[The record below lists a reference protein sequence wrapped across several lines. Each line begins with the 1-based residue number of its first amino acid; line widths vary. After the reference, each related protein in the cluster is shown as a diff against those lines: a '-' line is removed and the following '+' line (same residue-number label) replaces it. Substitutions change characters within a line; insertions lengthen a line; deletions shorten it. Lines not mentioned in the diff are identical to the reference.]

1 VSNHSLGPWMA
12 VRSVPAE
19 GFDCWWIMDGG
30 TSIVADC
37 PGYSPSGSAQSA
49 ANAHLIAAAPDLL
62 AALQD
67 MTSAMFTRPSCQ
79 CGAVDRCL
87 CMKCA
92 SGRAFAAINL
102 AQVGTAG
109 EGER

>member
-1 VSNHSLGPWMA
+1 MSDHSPGPWMA

-49 ANAHLIAAAPDLL
+49 ANAHLIASAPELLSALKDLVDVMTGRMAGETVALHNAL
-62 AALQD
+62 AALRK
-67 MTSAMFTRPSCQ
+67 A
-79 CGAVDRCL
+79 
-87 CMKCA
+87 
-92 SGRAFAAINL
+92 
-102 AQVGTAG
+102 GTAG
-109 EGER
+109 EGEK